1 MSKRIT
7 AYWITA
13 LTLFPLGKVEPGN
26 CPVVGCNNKSAGPR
40 LSRFCFKHR
49 QQIATHRDPAL
60 HQYHRLKTSAK
71 ERRIRFILTIA
82 QWRLFCESTG
92 YLKDRDKPRA
102 DVLSVDR
109 IDSRGPYSFN
119 NIRALTVSENS
130 KKKEEQR
137 RNKVSVSRGR
147 KINMEEYIPEK
158 REEF

>member
-1 MSKRIT
+1 
-7 AYWITA
+7 
-13 LTLFPLGKVEPGN
+13 
-26 CPVVGCNNKSAGPR
+26 
-40 LSRFCFKHR
+40 
-49 QQIATHRDPAL
+49 
-60 HQYHRLKTSAK
+60 
-71 ERRIRFILTIA
+71 LTIA